1 MGEPPRTARGVAQT
15 ASLNDMNFDS
25 MLGKLLKALSVLGV
39 SVAASAQMQAPHQ
52 QLLPPVSSK
61 QYWLAVDEFADRAV
75 HFAYAKRF
83 VQLHEPLTNRQC
95 QQYSRIAIDY
105 VQQLATVKRA
115 GVSSESAF
123 WNDVRDYSTRMI
135 GSTGVSVPVHQ
146 ASNYRVTT
154 GSDAEDHELLRIL
167 MLEID
172 EARSQL
178 LPTAE
183 HSPVGLAPECQP
195 AIEAMIATS
204 GQ

>member
-1 MGEPPRTARGVAQT
+1 
-15 ASLNDMNFDS
+15 MNFNS
-25 MLGKLLKALSVLGV
+25 MFRRLLKTLSVLGV
-39 SVAASAQMQAPHQ
+39 SAAASAQLQAPHQ
-52 QLLPPVSSK
+52 QLLPPVGSK

-83 VQLHEPLTNRQC
+83 AQLHEPLTNRQC
-95 QQYSRIAIDY
+95 QQYSRIALDY

-115 GVSSESAF
+115 GVSSESGF
-123 WNDVRDYSTRMI
+123 WNDVLDYSTRMI

-146 ASNYRVTT
+146 TSNYRVTT
-154 GSDAEDHELLRIL
+154 GSDAEDHELLGIL
-167 MLEID
+167 TLQID
-172 EARSQL
+172 EARYQL

-183 HSPVGLAPECQP
+183 HSPGGLPPECQP